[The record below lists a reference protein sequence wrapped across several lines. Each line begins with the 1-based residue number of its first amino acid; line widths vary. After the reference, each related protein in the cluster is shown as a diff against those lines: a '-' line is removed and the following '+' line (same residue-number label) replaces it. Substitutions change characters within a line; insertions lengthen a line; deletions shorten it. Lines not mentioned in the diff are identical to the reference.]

1 VVSVDLFVQATLDI
15 GDVEQGL
22 AAMERR
28 AHTLGP
34 AFHALRKPL
43 KLDQKAHAKEKRGPS
58 AMWAPRAASTMA
70 RLRQGSHRARKLM
83 GRLPSATRYTSDAT
97 SVSGTSK
104 ALWSGSHQDGDTVG
118 HGSRLPARP
127 FLWISD
133 DMLTVAEN
141 TLGSALVRAYGGR

>member
-1 VVSVDLFVQATLDI
+1 MVSLEPFTTVTLDL
-15 GDVEQGL
+15 GGVESGL
-22 AAMERR
+22 VAMERR
-28 AHTLGP
+28 ARTLGP
-34 AFHALRKPL
+34 LFSELKKPL

-70 RLRQGSHRARKLM
+70 RMRQGSHRAHKLM
-83 GRLPSATRYTSDAT
+83 GRLPSATRYASSAT

-104 ALWSGSHQDGDTVG
+104 ALWSGVHMDGGTVG

-133 DMLTVAEN
+133 GMLDLAAKK
-141 TLGSALVRAYGGR
+141 LGGALVRAYGGH